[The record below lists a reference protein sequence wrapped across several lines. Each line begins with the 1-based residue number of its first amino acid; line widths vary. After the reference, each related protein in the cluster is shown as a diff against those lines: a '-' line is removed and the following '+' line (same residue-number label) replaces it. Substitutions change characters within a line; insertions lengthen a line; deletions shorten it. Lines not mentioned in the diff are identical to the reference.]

1 VALRSSAQGHRL
13 DFAGPYPASSRPLSV
28 CGFVRVIENA
38 NTWATLVG
46 LGQDADTNLTQLGVN
61 TGNTSNLQL
70 VCYQLTPTWNEIL
83 ETVNTGL
90 STGQDFFW
98 GISFPSGTAKPTF
111 FWRALSTPTLSTS
124 TPGGT
129 AGTWTFT
136 PSRLSLNYLS
146 GLLAGEWANAR
157 QSGVRLW
164 NRTLTAGEM
173 LSESFSLHARNRQG
187 LVLDAPCILDG
198 RDLSQFGAGRVGTI
212 TGMTVEPGPPVG
224 WGSSTVAGPTGIVE
238 EWEGPRVASSATTV
252 GTTSAGGKSITLPSG
267 VAAGDL
273 LMAFAANDT
282 SVSWSASAGWEKIDD
297 GANGS
302 AVQGACWAKIAAG
315 SDTLT
320 ITGEANDI
328 AVVTIRIPAAQHGV
342 TDVTTIAKG
351 TAATGSSN
359 APNGPNCNP
368 GTSGKWLWL
377 TYYAADDDDNTALWW
392 PVEGAPVAQVKSAT
406 GTSSCQV
413 GVAYR
418 WLEASSYDPSAF
430 ALSASE
436 EWRAQTFAIPAA
448 ASNATYDE
456 DTTDSGA
463 LTDASAAMML
473 LVGSASDSGVLTDT
487 ASGQRVSG
495 DAISDSGALTDTA
508 AGGLALA
515 ASASDSGAL
524 TDAATGAVSA
534 AEVVSDSGAGSDT
547 ATSTWVVG
555 ESVTDAADVT
565 DQVTDVGIWLEAA
578 SDSAAATDAAMDT
591 LASVDSLADSVA
603 TTDTATAALTLAE
616 VVSDPAAA
624 TDAATVELVV
634 AEVLSDSVEATD
646 SAADQVI
653 YAEAVSDS
661 ADLSDTTTGDSGL
674 DISVIDSAEASESV
688 STLLIASDALTD
700 AAESSDGVVVTAVY
714 QEVVSDSLSA
724 TESVVESVGGHSYF
738 ESVEDAL
745 EASDSTLA
753 TLLSFGASVRS
764 QGGGSG
770 GGRLWTRDLDDEIEA
785 EMGAILKGPLL
796 TSEVI
801 EEITARLDS
810 PPQTRIMEHR
820 RPAKVT
826 YSPPVLDF
834 QAVQAKKRRNR
845 QRLLLLL

>member
-1 VALRSSAQGHRL
+1 MALRSSAQGHRL

-46 LGQDADTNLTQLGVN
+46 LGQDADINLTQLGLN

-70 VCYQLTPTWNEIL
+70 VCYQVTPTWNEIL

-90 STGQDFFW
+90 SIGQDFFW

-164 NRTLTAGEM
+164 NRTMTAGEM
-173 LSESFSLHARNRQG
+173 LSESFSLRARNRQG

-224 WGSSTVAGPTGIVE
+224 WGSSI
-238 EWEGPRVASSATTV
+238 
-252 GTTSAGGKSITLPSG
+252 I
-267 VAAGDL
+267 
-273 LMAFAANDT
+273 
-282 SVSWSASAGWEKIDD
+282 
-297 GANGS
+297 
-302 AVQGACWAKIAAG
+302 
-315 SDTLT
+315 
-320 ITGEANDI
+320 
-328 AVVTIRIPAAQHGV
+328 
-342 TDVTTIAKG
+342 
-351 TAATGSSN
+351 
-359 APNGPNCNP
+359 
-368 GTSGKWLWL
+368 
-377 TYYAADDDDNTALWW
+377 
-392 PVEGAPVAQVKSAT
+392 
-406 GTSSCQV
+406 
-413 GVAYR
+413 
-418 WLEASSYDPSAF
+418 
-430 ALSASE
+430 
-436 EWRAQTFAIPAA
+436 AIPAA
-448 ASNATYDE
+448 ASNATYNE

-547 ATSTWVVG
+547 AASTWVVG

-603 TTDTATAALTLAE
+603 TTDTATAAL
-616 VVSDPAAA
+616 
-624 TDAATVELVV
+624 VV

-646 SAADQVI
+646 SAAGQAI

-674 DISVIDSAEASESV
+674 DVSVIDSAEASESV
-688 STLLIASDALTD
+688 STSLIASDALAD

-785 EMGAILKGPLL
+785 EMGAILKGPPL

-820 RPAKVT
+820 RPAKAT

>member
-1 VALRSSAQGHRL
+1 MAVRFEAGASAPTVGRLQRTPAFTGTPYTVVAWFRFDDDSVGSTEPFDFYSTDFLIDDWLELRQPNILRMGTYDSSV
-13 DFAGPYPASSRPLSV
+13 DSAS
-28 CGFVRVIENA
+28 NA
-38 NTWATLVG
+38 W
-46 LGQDADTNLTQLGVN
+46 QDATWHCMAMTRSATTQAGYVLDRGVVISRSTTYSAAFQVEALLGYLDDNNATGRAVTHYKCWTAALTHDELAREMQQFAPVR
-61 TGNTSNLQL
+61 TADL
-70 VCYQLTPTWNEIL
+70 VAYAKLEAHTDLSDEI
-83 ETVNTGL
+83 
-90 STGQDFFW
+90 
-98 GISFPSGTAKPTF
+98 
-111 FWRALSTPTLSTS
+111 
-124 TPGGT
+124 
-129 AGTWTFT
+129 AG
-136 PSRLSLNYLS
+136 
-146 GLLAGEWANAR
+146 
-157 QSGVRLW
+157 
-164 NRTLTAGEM
+164 
-173 LSESFSLHARNRQG
+173 SFSAVN
-187 LVLDAPCILDG
+187 ATP
-198 RDLSQFGAGRVGTI
+198 
-212 TGMTVEPGPPVG
+212 
-224 WGSSTVAGPTGIVE
+224 STVAGPSGVQD
-238 EWEGPRVASSATTV
+238 EWTGPRVASSATTAA
-252 GTTSAGGKSITLPSG
+252 TTSSGGLSCNLPSG
-267 VAAGDL
+267 VTAGDL

-282 SVSWSASAGWEKIDD
+282 SVSWSAGGDWSLIDN
-297 GANGS
+297 GANGT

-342 TDVTTIAKG
+342 TDVTTITKG

-368 GTSGKWLWL
+368 GTSGQWLWL
-377 TYYAADDDDNTALWW
+377 TYYAADDDDNTAMWW
-392 PVEGAPVAQVKSAT
+392 PVEGAPVAQHKSAT
-406 GTSSCQV
+406 GTSSCMV

-430 ALSASE
+430 TLSASE

-448 ASNATYDE
+448 ASSGTYDE
-456 DTTDSGA
+456 DMTDSGA

-524 TDAATGAVSA
+524 TDAAAGAVSA
-534 AEVVSDSGAGSDT
+534 VKVVSDSVAGSD
-547 ATSTWVVG
+547 AAASTWVVG

-565 DQVTDVGIWLEAA
+565 DQVTGVGIWLEAA
-578 SDSAAATDAAMDT
+578 SDSAAATDAA
-591 LASVDSLADSVA
+591 
-603 TTDTATAALTLAE
+603 TAALMLADA
-616 VVSDPAAA
+616 VSDPVAA
-624 TDAATVELVV
+624 TDAATVGLVV

-646 SAADQVI
+646 SAAGQAI

-674 DISVIDSAEASESV
+674 DASVADSAEASESV
-688 STLLIASDALTD
+688 SMSLIASDALAD

-714 QEVVSDSLSA
+714 QEVVSDSLST
-724 TESVVESVGGHSYF
+724 TESVVGSVGGHSYF
-738 ESVEDAL
+738 ESVEDVL

-785 EMGAILKGPLL
+785 EMGAILKGPPL
-796 TSEVI
+796 TPEVI

-820 RPAKVT
+820 RPAKAT